1 MQNFK
6 FNHKLVVVVWCFL
19 STKRQ
24 GALDHKGG
32 ELVGENFMVGQI
44 FKELIEEKGEVSL
57 EEKHV
62 FSTALCD

>member
-1 MQNFK
+1 
-6 FNHKLVVVVWCFL
+6 
-19 STKRQ
+19 
-24 GALDHKGG
+24 
-32 ELVGENFMVGQI
+32 VGENFMVGQI